1 MASLEIRL
9 LGGFAVL
16 RDGRPAPG
24 LRTQKARA
32 LLAYL
37 ALHPGRPLAREL
49 LAGLFWPEQ
58 TSARAAHS
66 LRQALTFLRRALNVE
81 HHASPLTIT
90 RDDVTFNLI
99 ADHEIDAL
107 TFERLLE
114 AGETDA
120 LAGAAR
126 LYRGALLEGFFVDG
140 APEFETWLVAE
151 RERLQAGALSALDR
165 LAGFHLARGDY
176 ARTKETLL
184 RALALDPWHETAH
197 RGLMRALAL
206 GGDPAA
212 ALAQYEKCRRA
223 LAEGLGVEPLPATQ
237 ALHRQI
243 LAGELLPVAASAPGA
258 VRPQPRF
265 AGREAGH
272 AQLAA
277 ALAAIHNKERPVA
290 VFIEG
295 EAGVGKTRL
304 AEEFARFAASQGAT
318 VLAGR
323 CFEFGEEMA
332 YQPIVEALRSSP
344 PHFHT
349 PKLSPAWL
357 AELSRLL
364 PELRDLHPGL
374 LQPQSESDE
383 GARQRLFEAV
393 VRFLQTVAGERRAA
407 LVFLDDLHWADPA
420 TLDLLHYAIRQC
432 AGSGLLFLGAYRP
445 EEAGDDHPL
454 TTLSRGLSRQRL
466 SETLS
471 LKPLPLDA
479 LQSIAESLVEGGAI
493 SFADY
498 LFRESEGNP
507 FVLTETLNTLYEVG
521 ALQPASGE
529 KWRVAGE
536 AVAPVITASLR
547 DTILSRVHRLPEPAR
562 HLLQFAAVLGR
573 AFDVA
578 LLRGAAGPAAEAG
591 LEAWL
596 ERRLVRP
603 VSKTQYDFAHDKI
616 REVVYRQLS
625 DAKRQ
630 RLHGEVGAALERNH
644 AANLEPVAPA
654 LAHHFG
660 QGPDP
665 KRALPFLLMAAQGA
679 ERMMAFASAAR
690 FCTQALEI
698 ESDDLDLR
706 FEFLRLR
713 QRAYEFLGQ
722 AGAEGT
728 DAEAMLA
735 VAETLNDSR
744 RMTTALRRLAL
755 FQIHSG
761 QPAKARATIE
771 RALALCRTAGETA
784 GEIDALVMLALLVRD
799 VEGDARQAFGLFESV
814 RDLAR
819 SIGDQIMEATGLG
832 NLAILL
838 AERGE
843 YVAAVEMYRQSI
855 ALFRVTGERSAVAGY
870 LNPLASLYRAL
881 GQYSLAAEAL
891 TEAWQISVELEH
903 AAIQGWTR
911 LNLGRLALWQNRFAE
926 ARESFASA
934 LASEHRLSHIEAHAH
949 LGLGQTLLAEK
960 DFAAAR
966 ERLARALTLFA
977 ELDAGMAILARA
989 YLSQAHLGLGQFDEA
1004 RAHSAAAIEAVES
1017 GKGTFLEVQQIYLCH
1032 VRVLRMT
1039 GQLAEASRWLAK
1051 ARALVLAQ
1059 AEGLSGERRESFL
1072 AAVPIN
1078 REILEAWEQ
1087 GGVLAPQSG
1096 FAKG

>member
-16 RDGRPAPG
+16 RDGRPASG

-37 ALHPGRPLAREL
+37 ALHAGRPLAREL

-58 TSARAAHS
+58 ASARAAHS

-81 HHASPLTIT
+81 PHSSPLTIT
-90 RDDVTFNLI
+90 RDDVTFNVI
-99 ADHEIDAL
+99 ADHEIDAIA
-107 TFERLLE
+107 FERLLE
-114 AGETDA
+114 VGDIDS

-126 LYRGALLEGFFVDG
+126 LYQGALLEGFFVDD

-165 LAGFHLARGDY
+165 LAEFHLARGDY

-206 GGDPAA
+206 GGDPTA
-212 ALAQYEKCRRA
+212 ALAQYEKCRRV

-237 ALHRQI
+237 VLYRQI

-265 AGREAGH
+265 AGREAEH

-277 ALAAIHNKERPVA
+277 ALAAVHNKERPVV
-290 VFIEG
+290 VFVEG
-295 EAGVGKTRL
+295 EAGAGKTRL
-304 AEEFARFAASQGAT
+304 VEEFARFAASQGA
-318 VLAGR
+318 VVMAGR
-323 CFEFGEEMA
+323 CFEFGEVVA

-344 PHFHT
+344 PAEFQASHT

-374 LQPQSESDE
+374 PPPQSESDE

-393 VRFLQTVAGERRAA
+393 ARFVQTVAGARRAA

-432 AGSGLLFLGAYRP
+432 AGSGLLFVGAYRP
-445 EEAGDDHPL
+445 EEVGDDHPL
-454 TTLSRGLSRQRL
+454 TALSRGLSRQRL

-479 LQSIAESLVEGGAI
+479 LQAIAESLVEGEAT

-507 FVLTETLNTLYEVG
+507 FVLIETLNTLYEVG
-521 ALQPASGE
+521 TLQPGSGE
-529 KWRVAGE
+529 KWRLTGK

-547 DTILSRVHRLPEPAR
+547 DTILSRVHRLPESAR

-578 LLRGAAGPAAEAG
+578 LLREAAGPTAEAG
-591 LEAWL
+591 LETWL

-630 RLHGEVGAALERNH
+630 RLHGEVGVALERSH
-644 AANLEPVAPA
+644 ASHLEPVAPA

-665 KRALPFLLMAAQGA
+665 KRALPFLLVAAQGA

-698 ESDDLDLR
+698 DSDDLEMR

-713 QRAYEFLGQ
+713 QRAYEFLGE
-722 AGAEGT
+722 AGADGA

-735 VAETLNDSR
+735 VAEALNDSR
-744 RMTTALRRLAL
+744 RMAMALRRLAL
-755 FQIHSG
+755 FQMHSG

-771 RALALCRTAGETA
+771 RALALCRAEADTA

-843 YVAAVEMYRQSI
+843 HGAAVEMYRQSI
-855 ALFRVTGERSAVAGY
+855 ALFRATGERSAVAGY

-881 GQYSLAAEAL
+881 GQYPLAAEAL
-891 TEAWQISVELEH
+891 AEAWQISVELEH

-926 ARESFASA
+926 ARESFLPALA
-934 LASEHRLSHIEAHAH
+934 LASEHHLSHIEAHAH

-960 DFAAAR
+960 DFAAAC

-977 ELDAGMAILARA
+977 ELDAGMVVLARA
-989 YLSQAHLGLGQFDEA
+989 YVSQAYLGLSQFDEA
-1004 RAHSAAAIEAVES
+1004 LAHSTAAIEAVES

-1032 VRVLRMT
+1032 ARVLRTT
-1039 GQLAEASRWLAK
+1039 GAQAEADRWLAK

-1059 AEGLSGERRESFL
+1059 AEGLSESWRESFL
-1072 AAVPIN
+1072 EQVAVN
-1078 REILEAWEQ
+1078 KEIVV
-1087 GGVLAPQSG
+1087 GR
-1096 FAKG
+1096 